1 MKKINEYELLDR
13 VNGLREKIVESEQQA
28 QEDVMG
34 TLAKYAAPV
43 GNAIKGAAG
52 KAWNG
57 IKAAGS
63 AMAANPVK
71 TALGVAGAT
80 GLAANAL
87 APSAAPAGAPAGTTA
102 PKGGGKSDPAVM
114 KLQQDLIAKG
124 AKIKADGIMGPATA
138 AAQKQFAAAPAGAPA
153 ANTMAQDPAQ
163 QQQAAAAPVT
173 SNDDSDDAYAKPF
186 VPPTTTA
193 HNAVVASGQPDDS
206 AGLDAAV
213 AAQQAPAGAP
223 VATNAASLKAAQ
235 DAAAGNAPAAAAP
248 AQKQY
253 GGYGQA
259 PAAAPAA
266 APTKAQQLVANAGLP
281 QPGASADDMLANMQ
295 KSMPDPAKMMAD
307 QQARMAAMK
316 AKQPAQS
323 SPGTWTQQ
331 GVPAANESVGFRND
345 ELSRILTL
353 VHHR

>member
-57 IKAAGS
+57 VKAAGS
-63 AMAANPVK
+63 ALANNPVK

-87 APSAAPAGAPAGTTA
+87 GGPGASAAAPKGTTA
-102 PKGGGKSDPAVM
+102 PKGGGKSDPAVL
-114 KLQQDLIAKG
+114 KQQQDLIAKG
-124 AKIKADGIMGPATA
+124 AKIKADGIMGPATQA
-138 AAQKQFAAAPAGAPA
+138 AIAQFGGAAAAPAATTAPA
-153 ANTMAQDPAQ
+153 APPAGAPGAQD
-163 QQQAAAAPVT
+163 
-173 SNDDSDDAYAKPF
+173 DATG
-186 VPPTTTA
+186 V
-193 HNAVVASGQPDDS
+193 
-206 AGLDAAV
+206 DAAV
-213 AAQQAPAGAP
+213 AAQQAAGAPQASMDDSDDVNAREFVPPTAAAPAAAP

-266 APTKAQQLVANAGLP
+266 AAPTAAQALVAKAGLP

-295 KSMPDPAKMMAD
+295 KAMPDPAKMMAD

-331 GVPAANESVGFRND
+331 GVPAANESVGFQNE
-345 ELSRILTL
+345 ELSRIISL